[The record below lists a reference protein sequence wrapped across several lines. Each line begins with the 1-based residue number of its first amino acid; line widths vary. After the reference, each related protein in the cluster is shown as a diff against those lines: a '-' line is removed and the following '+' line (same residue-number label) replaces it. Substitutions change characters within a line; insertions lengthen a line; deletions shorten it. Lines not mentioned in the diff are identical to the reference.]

1 MKLVY
6 VQTVV
11 FEEELEKL
19 KKLSGETSTK
29 DALRK
34 AVEHYL
40 ECPRVGKE
48 KLFDLVE
55 DD

>member
-1 MKLVY
+1 MKIVY

-19 KKLSGETSTK
+19 KELSGETSTK

-40 ECPRVGKE
+40 KCPHVGKE
-48 KLFDLVE
+48 KWFDLVE
-55 DD
+55 E